1 MCWRGVYRASF
12 QTQSALGAPTRPS
25 SGALLPTNCRCRKR
39 RLGSTTSVPVARASR
54 TSTSFV
60 EKRQANG
67 VVFKSGWPLLRFCYS
82 RSADCCGCEVG
93 PCRTH
98 PMLLCWTFATGQWLA
113 GKTHLRLARHLWRF
127 LEPLSTW
134 FWICR
139 LGAKKGPTMSAYS
152 RRRATRFCVR
162 WVRRSYMITLPIC
175 GSMLI
180 SVMFGRVHILL
191 GFDSLVLSG
200 PDILSGCFDPLTP
213 RSGEQKPAIFITSGL
228 PVIGEQSPKVAVG
241 EAYKALAAVYL
252 LFPRHAWA
260 AIATAKCSSMPLT
273 IFLLCLYWILV
284 HS

>member
-1 MCWRGVYRASF
+1 
-12 QTQSALGAPTRPS
+12 
-25 SGALLPTNCRCRKR
+25 
-39 RLGSTTSVPVARASR
+39 
-54 TSTSFV
+54 
-60 EKRQANG
+60 
-67 VVFKSGWPLLRFCYS
+67 
-82 RSADCCGCEVG
+82 
-93 PCRTH
+93 
-98 PMLLCWTFATGQWLA
+98 
-113 GKTHLRLARHLWRF
+113 
-127 LEPLSTW
+127 
-134 FWICR
+134 
-139 LGAKKGPTMSAYS
+139 
-152 RRRATRFCVR
+152 
-162 WVRRSYMITLPIC
+162 
-175 GSMLI
+175 
-180 SVMFGRVHILL
+180 MFGRVHILL

>member
-12 QTQSALGAPTRPS
+12 QTQSVLGAPTPPF
-25 SGALLPTNCRCRKR
+25 SGVLLPTNCSWRKR
-39 RLGSTTSVPVARASR
+39 HLGSTISVPAARASR

-67 VVFKSGWPLLRFCYS
+67 VVYRYGWPLPRSFFL
-82 RSADCCGCEVG
+82 RSADCCGFEVG
-93 PCRTH
+93 PYRTQ

-113 GKTHLRLARHLWRF
+113 GKTHLRLVRHLWRF
-127 LEPLSTW
+127 LEPLSAW

-162 WVRRSYMITLPIC
+162 RVRRSYMITLPIC

-180 SVMFGRVHILL
+180 SVVFGRAHILL
-191 GFDSLVLSG
+191 AFDSLVLSG
-200 PDILSGCFDPLTP
+200 PDIPSGCFDRLTP

-228 PVIGEQSPKVAVG
+228 PGPD
-241 EAYKALAAVYL
+241 
-252 LFPRHAWA
+252 
-260 AIATAKCSSMPLT
+260 AIAAGAEAP
-273 IFLLCLYWILV
+273 
-284 HS
+284 